1 MDNLIKKYTITA
13 ALAFAVSPIFAQEVW
28 EKPVD
33 NSTKTQTQEKEIQ
46 AQKKAE
52 TASKDAKYL
61 EGAVTEKDGKVVWTT
76 EMKFPGKT
84 AQEIYDAALEV
95 MQSLTKADNQLDGSA
110 VALVNKKDHIIA
122 TTPREWLTFTS
133 KFLWLDRA
141 EMHYTLITTCTD
153 GQLSLSMERIKYVYA
168 DNGKDNKKI
177 SAEES
182 INDENALNKKKTKLV
197 LGWAKFRRKTVDRKD
212 EIFKYVEDGVRA
224 KLK

>member
-1 MDNLIKKYTITA
+1 MNSLIKKYTITA
-13 ALAFAVSPIFAQEVW
+13 AFTFAISSAFAQEVW
-28 EKPVD
+28 ERPTD
-33 NSTKTQTQEKEIQ
+33 NSTKTQAQEKEIR

-52 TASKDAKYL
+52 SASKDAKYL
-61 EGAVTEKDGKVVWTT
+61 EGAVTEKDGKVVWKT

-84 AQEIYDAALEV
+84 AKEIYDAALDV
-95 MQSLTKADNQLDGSA
+95 MQNFTKTDNQLQGSA
-110 VALVNKKDHIIA
+110 VSLVNKKDHIIV

-141 EMHYTLITTCTD
+141 EMYYTLITSCTD
-153 GQLSLSMERIKYVYA
+153 GNLSLSMERIKYIYA
-168 DNGKDNKKI
+168 DNGKDNQKI
-177 SAEES
+177 TAEEA

-212 EIFKYVEDGVRA
+212 EIFRYVENGVKD